1 MWAEGKPSA
10 SPQLLRTGNRYIVE
24 RLGYLIHSLNQ
35 HPRTEDMKITQPMLE
50 PVILALPSFDNL
62 KVAEISVSV
71 ANALGFPSVEACGS
85 YKSGKLVLPS
95 QVTNTLNGL
104 APTGAVVKVGHGRWT
119 KPTNGGNAQEVV
131 KMTVVEPQEVEVDLM
146 EMIEEQVEVE
156 VEEVEE
162 VEVDP
167 SEMLYDLSDSMT
179 LDFFISQTSCYS
191 KYVKSD
197 RACGTCLLASHCAKA
212 KALAKAERKEAKQ
225 AEAVKEQAK
234 EQAGV
239 KVDVPADAQLSS
251 ARSLTSKGK
260 VVCVATGKEI
270 AEGEPMWF
278 VPKWGCLSNEAYQ
291 AVAS

>member
-1 MWAEGKPSA
+1 
-10 SPQLLRTGNRYIVE
+10 
-24 RLGYLIHSLNQ
+24 
-35 HPRTEDMKITQPMLE
+35 MKITQPMLE

-71 ANALGFPSVEACGS
+71 ANALGFPSVEAVGS

-104 APTGAVVKVGHGRWT
+104 APTGAVIKVGHGRWT
-119 KPTNGGNAQEVV
+119 KPTSGVYHKEVM
-131 KMTVVEPQEVEVDLM
+131 KMVVEPQEQEVDLM
-146 EMIEEQVEVE
+146 EMIEEEVEVE
-156 VEEVEE
+156 VED

-179 LDFFISQTSCYS
+179 LDFFISQTACFS
-191 KYVKSD
+191 KYVKKD
-197 RACGTCLLASHCAKA
+197 KACGSCLLATHCAKA
-212 KALAKAERKEAKQ
+212 KALAKAERKEARAVEEAK
-225 AEAVKEQAK
+225 AEAK
-234 EQAGV
+234 EQAGI
-239 KVDVPADAQLSS
+239 KVDVPSDAQLSS

-270 AEGEPMWF
+270 TEGEPMWF